1 MTNGLVVMTPSS
13 IAKTGA
19 SSTATI
25 NADGSVTFGL
35 CETLSLN
42 GVFTSDYD
50 NYMIAVRNKRSSAT
64 NYFNYRLRASGV
76 DESSASNY
84 YTSQRLLGYG
94 TTVGAFRANENYG
107 RGSDYS
113 SIESGRVVYLF
124 GPYLA
129 QPTAVRDV
137 SVSGELGATLD
148 NFASTHSLSNA
159 YDGITFLSSGESATG
174 LLTVFGFNQ

>member
-1 MTNGLVVMTPSS
+1 MANAVFYLMEPTS
-13 IAKTGA
+13 IAYTGT
-19 SSTATI
+19 SATI
-25 NADGSVTFGL
+25 SANGSVSFTA
-35 CETLSLN
+35 CSSLSLN
-42 GVFTSDYD
+42 GVFTADYD
-50 NYMIAVRNKRSSAT
+50 NYLVVARNKRSSGT
-64 NYFNYRLRASGV
+64 NYFTYRLRDSGV

-94 TTVGAFRANENYG
+94 TVVQGFRVNENYG

-113 SIESGRVVYLF
+113 SIESGRVVYLY
-124 GPYLA
+124 GPYLS

-159 YDGITFLSSGESATG
+159 YDGITFFDGAANATG
-174 LLTVFGFNQ
+174 RVAVYGMRK